1 MDLIEL
7 TRTLIRFET
16 VNPPG
21 DEDACARFLGRLL
34 EAGGFHVSYHAL
46 APGRT
51 SVVAHSPVPGGDRGA
66 TVLSGHLDTVP
77 FGSAAWLHAPT
88 DAHMADGKIF
98 GRGASD
104 MKAGVAAMVLA
115 ALAEGARAPVAVVL
129 SAGEE
134 TGCEGVR
141 SLADQGR
148 LRGPVRALVIGEPT
162 ANQPLIGHKGALWLE
177 MEVRGRAA
185 HGSQPELGDN
195 AICKA
200 IEAVQRL
207 LAFDFEA
214 YAHPLL
220 GSPTLNVGTIQGGT
234 NINSVPDRAV
244 VGLDIRTVPG
254 IGHEALLAALE
265 DRCGDLVRFRILA
278 DMEGFASDFEDPWIK
293 NIFSLVAPY
302 VDQVPEPRGAT
313 YFTDAATLTA
323 AFGNPPTVILGPG
336 EPSQAHQTDEYVC
349 TRRVR
354 DALAIYRSILQ
365 SG

>member
-21 DEDACARFLGRLL
+21 EEEDCARFLGRML

-46 APGRT
+46 APGRI
-51 SVVAHSPVPGGDRGA
+51 SVVAHSPVPGGDQGA
-66 TVLSGHLDTVP
+66 TVFSGHLDTVP
-77 FGSAAWLHAPT
+77 FGSAAWRHAPT
-88 DAHMADGKIF
+88 AAHMADGKIF

-104 MKAGVAAMVLA
+104 MKSGVAAMVLA
-115 ALAEGARAPVAVVL
+115 ALAEGARAPVTLIL

-134 TGCEGVR
+134 TGCEGAR
-141 SLADQGR
+141 SLAAQGR
-148 LRGPVRALVIGEPT
+148 LQGPVRALVIGEPT

-177 MEVRGRAA
+177 MEARGRAA

-207 LAFDFEA
+207 LAFRLEA
-214 YAHPLL
+214 YSHPLL
-220 GSPTLNVGTIQGGT
+220 GSPTINVGTIQGGN

-254 IGHEALLAALE
+254 IGHETLRAALQ
-265 DRCGDLVRFRILA
+265 DHCGDGVRLRILA
-278 DMEGFASDFEDPWIK
+278 DMEGFASDVEDPWIQ
-293 NIFSLVAPY
+293 NIFRLVRPF
-302 VDQVPEPRGAT
+302 VDQTPEPRGAA
-313 YFTDAATLTA
+313 YFTDAAALTA
-323 AFGNPPTVILGPG
+323 AYGNPPTVILGPG
-336 EPSQAHQTDEYVC
+336 EPSQAHQTDEYVY

-354 DALAIYRSILQ
+354 DALAIYRSMLQ

>member
-1 MDLIEL
+1 MDLIDL
-7 TRTLIRFET
+7 TRTLIRYKT

-21 DEDACARFLGRLL
+21 DEDACARFLGQML
-34 EAGGFHVSYHAL
+34 EDGGFQVSYHAL

-51 SVVAHSPVPGGDRGA
+51 SVVACSPASVGDRGT
-66 TVLSGHLDTVP
+66 TVFSGHLDTVP
-77 FGSAAWLHAPT
+77 FGSAAWLHSPT
-88 DAHMADGKIF
+88 AAHMADGKIY

-104 MKAGVAAMVLA
+104 MKAAVAAMVLA
-115 ALAEGARAPVAVVL
+115 ALAEGAQSPVTLVL

-141 SLADQGR
+141 SLAAQGW

-162 ANQPLIGHKGALWLE
+162 ANQPFIGHKGALWVE
-177 MEVRGRAA
+177 MEALGRAA

-200 IEAVQRL
+200 MEAVKRL
-207 LAFDFEA
+207 LAFRFEA

-220 GSPTLNVGTIQGGT
+220 GNPTINVGTIQGGN
-234 NINSVPDRAV
+234 NINSVPDQAV

-265 DRCGDLVRFRILA
+265 AHCGDRVRFRILA
-278 DMEGFASDFEDPWIK
+278 DMEGFASDFEDPWIQRV
-293 NIFSLVAPY
+293 FHLVRPF
-302 VDQVPEPRGAT
+302 VEQTPEPRGAT

-323 AFGNPPTVILGPG
+323 AYGNPPTVILGPG

-349 TRRVR
+349 IRRVQ
-354 DALAIYRSILQ
+354 DALTIYRSILQ